1 MSSITPATDSSIP
14 GIHRE
19 ASIHPAAFVDPSATI
34 AAGAIIEAGAVVG
47 PRVTIGPGTRLRHYA
62 VVVQD
67 TVIGAHNDIHPHAV
81 LGGDPQDFKYK
92 PETPGTLIIGDHNII
107 REHATLHRSV
117 EPGPPTTIGNHNY
130 IMAGAHAG
138 HNARVGNNNTLAN
151 GTMLAGHAHVGN
163 RCVFGGGAT
172 VHQFCTVGDGNM
184 FRGLTGVGMHT
195 PPFVIIGEHNTI
207 IGLNAVGMRRN
218 PALDA
223 TDREHIKRAFRAVF
237 RDRGARPI
245 RETIEQELRSD
256 DWTDAARLF
265 RRFTLDR
272 LNDPAPRARGVVGVR
287 RRSTNHEEPGE
298 A

>member
-1 MSSITPATDSSIP
+1 MPPTTSASDTTTP
-14 GIHRE
+14 GIHPE
-19 ASIHPAAFVDPSATI
+19 ATVHPAAFVDPTASI
-34 AAGAIIEAGAVVG
+34 VAGVIIEPGAVVG
-47 PRVTIGPGTRLRHYA
+47 PRVTIGEGTRLRHYA
-62 VVVQD
+62 IIVRD

-81 LGGDPQDFKYK
+81 LGGDPQDHKYK
-92 PETPGTLIIGDHNII
+92 PETPGRLIIGDHNII
-107 REHATLHRSV
+107 REHVTLHRSV

-130 IMAGAHAG
+130 FMAGSHAG

-172 VHQFCTVGDGNM
+172 VHQFCTVADGNM

-218 PALDA
+218 PDLTPA
-223 TDREHIKRAFRAVF
+223 DREHIKRAFRAVF

-245 RETIEQELRSD
+245 RDTIQQQLEST
-256 DWTDAARLF
+256 DWTAAARHFLQY
-265 RRFTLDR
+265 TLDR
-272 LNDPAPRARGVVGVR
+272 LNDAPPRARGIVGIR
-287 RRSTNHEEPGE
+287 KRAAGYNEDDE
-298 A
+298 